1 MSITEERRPLYEQYL
16 RDLEARK
23 ARFEQQQREYQ
34 EAGNKKQAQRFDPYI
49 ADTER
54 EIAKYEDMLHD

>member
-1 MSITEERRPLYEQYL
+1 MTITEERRPLYEQYV

-23 ARFEQQQREYQ
+23 ARFEQQQREYA
-34 EAGNKKQAQRFDPYI
+34 EAGNAKQAARFDPYI

-54 EIAKYEDMLHD
+54 ELDKYRGWLNA